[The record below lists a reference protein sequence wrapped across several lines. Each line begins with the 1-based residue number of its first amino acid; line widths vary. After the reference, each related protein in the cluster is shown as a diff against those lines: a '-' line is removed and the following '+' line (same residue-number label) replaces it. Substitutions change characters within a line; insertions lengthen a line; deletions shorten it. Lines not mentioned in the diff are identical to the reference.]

1 MSYTRQ
7 RLAKLVAS
15 CATASLVFTGLV
27 GSAYAG
33 ESANDT
39 EFKESPVLAKN
50 LSKTPDRGVIVTVL
64 QQNWNSIAK
73 ECAATYVP
81 EGVKY
86 VQVSLK
92 TTSGVKNGG
101 PATSPLAIS

>member
-39 EFKESPVLAKN
+39 EFKGSPVLAK
-50 LSKTPDRGVIVTVL
+50 
-64 QQNWNSIAK
+64 
-73 ECAATYVP
+73 
-81 EGVKY
+81 
-86 VQVSLK
+86 
-92 TTSGVKNGG
+92 TSRK
-101 PATSPLAIS
+101 PRIEA